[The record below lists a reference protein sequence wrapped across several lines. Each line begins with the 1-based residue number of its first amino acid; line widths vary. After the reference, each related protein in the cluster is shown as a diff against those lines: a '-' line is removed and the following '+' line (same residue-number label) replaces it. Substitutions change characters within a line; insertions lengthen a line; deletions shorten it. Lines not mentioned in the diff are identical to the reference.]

1 MQQSEAGRLKCD
13 LIGGQFLKNLSAT
26 NLLTKVAQMFGDFAP
41 KKFKTNLFLKMA
53 RSRPFYFGPFLVT
66 ISIMQIEKV

>member
-53 RSRPFYFGPFLVT
+53 RSRPIFCLFWSF
-66 ISIMQIEKV
+66 SRNNFNNAN